1 MLKRRFYFVLFCMEA
16 LNGAT
21 DLSRIKA
28 GLYFGSTVLV
38 KTLAGLLVI
47 KVLAWKLGPEGFGLL
62 GQLMTLVAIVGML
75 AGGGITNGLIK
86 VLAKAPLGGAEG
98 KVWYASAFTLSAL
111 VSGAVAV
118 LLFALSSTLSSYFLP
133 GVGALLFTVL
143 AVSQVVIAYGNLP
156 LAEASSRGDSRT
168 FSLITVAG
176 TLVGAG
182 LVIMAVWYRGFIGA
196 TYAVVLMPAM
206 VGLCAVFYAVVS
218 RRVLLQACRWSF
230 ERGRMKLLM
239 SFSMVTLIGAL
250 SVPLA
255 QLYMRDALGA
265 SQGWE
270 QVGQWQGVIKLSDV
284 YMQFMGVVLINFV
297 LPRIAAAADKRQVF
311 KEWLGSVSALVV
323 VLLSGFAVFYF
334 LRNFLIILVFS
345 SDFLPMTQLLVPQMA
360 GDVLRTIAA
369 SISYLFM
376 ARGIVR
382 VSFVFELLQGV
393 VLVCAFSMLFDN
405 TGVMAPVYAHLFT
418 YLSLTIV
425 MAFGLLIWM
434 KRKPS

>member
-1 MLKRRFYFVLFCMEA
+1 MEA
-16 LNGAT
+16 LDEAT

-62 GQLMTLVAIVGML
+62 GQLMTFVAIIGML
-75 AGGGITNGLIK
+75 AGGGISNGLIK
-86 VLAKAPLGGAEG
+86 VLAKAPLTEAEG
-98 KVWYASAFTLSAL
+98 KKWYASAFTLSSL
-111 VSGAVAV
+111 ISGAVALV
-118 LLFALSSTLSSYFLP
+118 LVVLSSTLSGYFLP

-143 AVSQVVIAYGNLP
+143 ALSQIAIAFGNLP

-168 FSLITVAG
+168 FSLITVSG
-176 TLVGAG
+176 TL
-182 LVIMAVWYRGFIGA
+182 IGA
-196 TYAVVLMPAM
+196 ALVVAAVFYAGFQGASYAVVLMPAM
-206 VGLCAVFYAVVS
+206 AGVCALIYAVA
-218 RRVLLQACRWSF
+218 RRRILLQACRWSF
-230 ERGRMKLLM
+230 EPGRIRLLM

-250 SVPLA
+250 SVPVA
-255 QLYMRDALGA
+255 QLYMRDAMGAVLG
-265 SQGWE
+265 WD

-297 LPRIAAAADKRQVF
+297 LPRLAAATDTKQVF
-311 KEWLGSVSALVV
+311 KEWASSVSALVA
-323 VLLSGFAVFYF
+323 VLLAGFAVFYF
-334 LRNFLIILVFS
+334 LRNFFITLVFS
-345 SDFLPMTQLLVPQMA
+345 SDFLPMTQLLAPQMA

-376 ARGIVR
+376 ARGAVR
-382 VSFVFELLQGV
+382 VSFVFELMQGV
-393 VLVCAFSMLFDN
+393 VLVCAFTALFHS
-405 TGVMAPVYAHLFT
+405 TGAMAPVYAHLLT
-418 YLSLTIV
+418 YLALSIV